1 MLENQLNQWVKK
13 KKAQVTLEYFVFN
26 DKSKM
31 FGKQPGYNILQLASI
46 GGYAD
51 VVNKYLKKS
60 IIEIKSPLKQIN
72 SKTPKEYTNEYTSAH
87 LSAIHGHAEVLKI
100 LLFHKADLTIQDAL
114 EKQPLHYAAEN
125 GYKDVIMT
133 ILEKKYDNI
142 NKIDKNGKT
151 PLHYVTGNGHIKCLE
166 LLLQYDSVL
175 HLPDNDGR

>member
-1 MLENQLNQWVKK
+1 MKK
-13 KKAQVTLEYFVFN
+13 KKAQVTLEYFVLN
-26 DKSKM
+26 DKKLKM

-60 IIEIKSPLKQIN
+60 ILEIKSPLKQIN

-133 ILEKKYDNI
+133 ILEKKYVWKHSSSSIKPLKYSNI
-142 NKIDKNGKT
+142 GTSLFKT
-151 PLHYVTGNGHIKCLE
+151 QLCGLTSIRNV
-166 LLLQYDSVL
+166 
-175 HLPDNDGR
+175 